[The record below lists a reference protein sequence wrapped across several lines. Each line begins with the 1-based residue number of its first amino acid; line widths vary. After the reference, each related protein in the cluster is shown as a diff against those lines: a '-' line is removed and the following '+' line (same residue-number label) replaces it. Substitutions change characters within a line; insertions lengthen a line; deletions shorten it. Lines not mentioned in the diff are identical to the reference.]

1 MGDILNT
8 HVFLFLLTFSRYRA
22 KFDKPGGVNTAQ
34 VYYQNAVHFTN
45 SFFQAEEVNNSDF
58 ETQFSATRTYYNTGR
73 TGVENHQ
80 QAFQSSANQGNHGQI
95 AHAPPTQGLGRGD
108 QNQNYPSWPAPRGLI
123 GVIPRRELNMRPE
136 EDDADN
142 SPNYRRMAVCQETDG
157 ALGQRTKMRV
167 YMKRFWNFRNDVF
180 EQEEVGFR
188 CSIV

>member
-1 MGDILNT
+1 MAGKRESLERKANRDENWAAPAQQNHDDSRQT
-8 HVFLFLLTFSRYRA
+8 VLLLGENLHAPNKNEPRYIVES
-22 KFDKPGGVNTAQ
+22 DKIK
-34 VYYQNAVHFTN
+34 
-45 SFFQAEEVNNSDF
+45 AEEVNNSDS

-123 GVIPRRELNMRPE
+123 GVIPPRELNMRPG

-167 YMKRFWNFRNDVF
+167 YMKRF
-180 EQEEVGFR
+180 
-188 CSIV
+188 